1 MIFLLEEDRFICSR
15 RDPFRGP
22 NRDGPSLNGRQQRQ
36 WEAPHDE
43 VEKCSPRATVADQRA
58 RPISPAAARM
68 LRLSA
73 SDLRSHRRRGPGR
86 SPDEAG

>member
-43 VEKCSPRATVADQRA
+43 VEKML
-58 RPISPAAARM
+58 AARDRCGSTRQTH
-68 LRLSA
+68 LTGGG
-73 SDLRSHRRRGPGR
+73 SHAAPIGQ
-86 SPDEAG
+86 